1 MAVPVNDPERGFCRD
16 CLQPQRGAG
25 RRCEHCGS
33 PRLVRHAE
41 LYRLHRLCKEVEAA
55 TPAPSS
61 AVYRVPQGFV
71 RTSFPGVPTFYP
83 EHKLT

>member
-1 MAVPVNDPERGFCRD
+1 MLTVKRPLNKGLFHGHFTDLDGKKI
-16 CLQPQRGAG
+16 
-25 RRCEHCGS
+25 RR
-33 PRLVRHAE
+33 VRRSEYAE